1 MTYTC
6 RMCNS
11 ELPKRSKPG
20 GYPKYC
26 EDCKCLTRECENC
39 KKTISIW
46 RKDGYPTARFCG
58 RECSAINQYRD
69 PLQRDSRRTGPGITA
84 MKQVQKTQEWKDK
97 MSILSRDRM
106 YRNIAAGTHP
116 FRELYETKISKLERS
131 CIPVLEEMGYWH
143 SSFEYRVNHPNG
155 TVKSPDFKKHN
166 ENLVVEIFG
175 RYWHPQEDEEN
186 TINWYRE
193 AGFDCIVVWEEEVSN
208 IKQIISANERGR

>member
-1 MTYTC
+1 
-6 RMCNS
+6 
-11 ELPKRSKPG
+11 
-20 GYPKYC
+20 
-26 EDCKCLTRECENC
+26 
-39 KKTISIW
+39 
-46 RKDGYPTARFCG
+46 
-58 RECSAINQYRD
+58 
-69 PLQRDSRRTGPGITA
+69 